1 MYTFDLYNLKDD
13 VLFISNNTFY
23 EFVKGVCGEVE
34 ADILRVQGIRNTQCL
49 IRSTNLL
56 DILKLDCDEVNVIKP
71 YACFRCNNGEFIVK
85 QGVKLNLDNLV
96 DALKEKHEKYRE
108 KNLLEHPQQQMLLVN
123 SQITATN
130 THINENLITH
140 DSKLGTLP
148 TTITTGTTIDSSTT
162 SPNSSIRSSNS
173 PSFRYTY
180 INDHI
185 LYIKDLIERFSRKT
199 FISTILKHNEHYE
212 LLVTSEGETFKAL
225 IKCQCGTRLSLPMR
239 SDRSKFVLSNF
250 YAHIT
255 ASTCSMANRIF
266 QEERISV
273 NKELR
278 IQPTTLHVL
287 STPVIN
293 YNGNNSDSGRQD
305 KRKHTDSSTTYS
317 ASDKSKKLKI

>member
-13 VLFISNNTFY
+13 VLFISNNSFY
-23 EFVKGVCGEVE
+23 EFVKEVCGEAE
-34 ADILRVQGIRNTQCL
+34 SDILRIQGIRNARLL

-56 DILKLDCDEVNVIKP
+56 DTLKLDCDEVNAIKT
-71 YACFRCNNGEFIVK
+71 YAGFRCNSGEFIVK

-108 KNLLEHPQQQMLLVN
+108 NNLLEHRQQQMLLIN
-123 SQITATN
+123 SQTTATN

-140 DSKLGTLP
+140 DSKLGTPP
-148 TTITTGTTIDSSTT
+148 TTITTVTTIDSSTA
-162 SPNSSIRSSNS
+162 SPYSSITSSNS
-173 PSFRYTY
+173 PGFRCTY

-212 LLVTSEGETFKAL
+212 LLVTPEDEMFKAL
-225 IKCQCGTRLSLPMR
+225 IKYQCGTWLLSPMR

-255 ASTCSMANRIF
+255 ASTCSMVKCIF
-266 QEERISV
+266 KEERISV

-278 IQPTTLHVL
+278 IQPTILHVL
-287 STPVIN
+287 STPATN
-293 YNGNNSDSGRQD
+293 YNDNNSDSRRQD

-317 ASDKSKKLKI
+317 ASGKSKKLKI